1 MTAQILDGK
10 KAAEAIRA
18 EVASDVV
25 VEQKR
30 TGLAPRLAAV
40 LVGDDPAS
48 KVYVRNKIAA
58 CQEVGLRSDEI
69 RIPDA
74 ATEEDVIH
82 AVRRLNND
90 ADVDGI
96 LVQLPLPQHINRF
109 NVLLSI
115 DPRKDVDG
123 LHIMNVG
130 RLAMRLEGLVPC
142 TPAGVIEVLDRN
154 GLSIA
159 GQRAVIIG
167 RSEIV
172 GRPLATMLV
181 HRDATVTLCHSKTRD
196 LPSIAR
202 QADILIAAIGVPAFV
217 RGEHIRTGAIVVD
230 VGINRVTDMGLVR
243 DVFGDGS
250 PRLAQAQERGFA
262 LVGDVCWRE
271 AIERASWITPVPG
284 GIGPLTIA
292 CLLRNTVRAARMRR
306 EPAAWA

>member
-1 MTAQILDGK
+1 MSAQILDGK
-10 KAAEAIRA
+10 KVAEAIRA
-18 EVASDVV
+18 EVAQEVV
-25 VEQKR
+25 VEQRR

-74 ATEEDVIH
+74 ATEEDVLH

-96 LVQLPLPQHINRF
+96 LVQLPLPKHIDRF
-109 NVLLSI
+109 NVLLAI

-142 TPAGVIEVLDRN
+142 TPAGVIEVLDRS
-154 GLSIA
+154 GLSIS

-196 LPSIAR
+196 LPAIAR
-202 QADILIAAIGVPAFV
+202 QADILIAAIGQPAFV
-217 RGEHIRTGAIVVD
+217 RGEHIRTGAVVVD
-230 VGINRVTDMGLVR
+230 VGT
-243 DVFGDGS
+243 
-250 PRLAQAQERGFA
+250 PRLAQAKERGFA
-262 LVGDVCWRE
+262 LVGDVHWRE

-292 CLLRNTVRAARMRR
+292 CLLRNTVRAARLRR